1 MIRKQRAAGFTLIEV
16 IVASIVL
23 VIAIGFVTISFNQLS
38 GRDADNQANK
48 ISRWLESLSDRSV
61 LEGGLY
67 GFRVMG
73 NQLQAISWFDH
84 QWFIVEHEGL
94 VELPEDLIFSYTE
107 DDQPVG
113 FFSIEDLQELET
125 TDSAGAILLEDDV
138 VEHHFSSLLVA
149 SKRHAPTSL
158 VSPDPHQHSICLTA
172 LLSRCLLYTSPSP
185 RDLSTSRM
193 PSSA

>member
-138 VEHHFSSLLVA
+138 VEPFMVFLPSGQPLNQGELILSDNQGLFISV
-149 SKRHAPTSL
+149 TW
-158 VSPDPHQHSICLTA
+158 SPEEGVNFADTQI
-172 LLSRCLLYTSPSP
+172 
-185 RDLSTSRM
+185 
-193 PSSA
+193 